1 MLENISMLLG
11 GLATALTP
19 YNLLACVI
27 GGVLGIFVGAL
38 PGIGAV
44 AGCSLLLP
52 ITYKMDPTAAIIMLA
67 GIYYGNM
74 YGGAYSAILLNIP
87 GDSPAVMTAVEG
99 YPMTKRGQAGR
110 ALFTANFSSFLGG
123 TIGIICLT
131 LMGPLLANIG
141 LKFGPAEMASLTFLA
156 LTSIGWMLGDDP
168 KKGII
173 ATGIGVMISTIGIDA
188 SSANFRYTFGTTGL
202 LSGISFIPLVVG
214 MFGFSQ
220 VLTLA
225 TSEDKQEDLNI
236 TLRLKDSILKGKEM
250 LALIPQCIRT
260 ALLGG
265 FVGFLPGA
273 GGTTGSFLAYM
284 MERKINRNRDKM
296 GTDEGSI
303 EGVSA
308 VEAANNAASV
318 GAFIPLMSL
327 GIPGSSTTAVLLGG
341 LMAWGLK
348 PGPLLF
354 QQEAKFCWSLI
365 GSMYIGNVVC
375 LIFGLAII
383 PFLVKLMK
391 VPKNILIPIITVKEH
406 TDVISADLCEM
417 NLVSNVTGLVPA
429 APTMN
434 YPIAKISELADIFIP
449 VEDGGILTKTGV
461 VDVFFHLHAPDE
473 ASFAGGEFVIVR
485 CDNEKVWQLLTEKG
499 HVVSRNGKYAC
510 IYEPYHFMGVET
522 PASIIL
528 GDQLGIGTHP
538 ECRQVS
544 VMAGVAKWDIPAGSV
559 LSVAGHHH
567 SIEGLMPQL
576 LEYTACPEDVVPFY
590 LLNGAQV
597 TKDIRKGEKVSL
609 SVIKLANNLVFEY
622 YQEGLK
628 L

>member
-1 MLENISMLLG
+1 MLENFSMLMS

-19 YNLLACVI
+19 YNLMACVI

-74 YGGAYSAILLNIP
+74 FGGAYSAILLNIP

-99 YPMTKRGQAGR
+99 YPLTKRGQAGR
-110 ALFTANFSSFLGG
+110 ALFTANFSSFIGG
-123 TIGIICLT
+123 TVGIICLT
-131 LMGPLLANIG
+131 MMGPALADIG

-168 KKGII
+168 KKGLI
-173 ATGIGVMISTIGIDA
+173 ATGIGVMISTIGMDA
-188 SSANFRYTFGTTGL
+188 SSAQFRYTFGSIGL

-220 VLTLA
+220 VLSLA

-236 TLRLKDSILKGKEM
+236 KLTLKDSILKGKEM
-250 LALIPQCIRT
+250 LSLIPQCIRT

-284 MERKINRNRDKM
+284 MERKINKHRDEM
-296 GTDEGSI
+296 GTENGSI
-303 EGVSA
+303 QGISA
-308 VEAANNAASV
+308 VEASNNSASV
-318 GAFIPLMSL
+318 GAFIPLLSL

-354 QQEAKFCWSLI
+354 AQEPDFCWSLI
-365 GSMYIGNVVC
+365 GSMYLGNVVC
-375 LIFGLAII
+375 LVFGLAII

-391 VPKNILIPIITVKEH
+391 VPKNILMPIITVVCIVGAYADSNSMF
-406 TDVISADLCEM
+406 DVWVMLIAGVLAFLLQKKGIPMTPVILSFVL
-417 NLVSNVTGLVPA
+417 
-429 APTMN
+429 APTFELKVRQALEISNCDMTVFIRQPISLFFLLFAACMCLAPVAMN
-434 YPIAKISELADIFIP
+434 VFKKVKAK
-449 VEDGGILTKTGV
+449 
-461 VDVFFHLHAPDE
+461 
-473 ASFAGGEFVIVR
+473 
-485 CDNEKVWQLLTEKG
+485 KG
-499 HVVSRNGKYAC
+499 A
-510 IYEPYHFMGVET
+510 
-522 PASIIL
+522 
-528 GDQLGIGTHP
+528 
-538 ECRQVS
+538 
-544 VMAGVAKWDIPAGSV
+544 
-559 LSVAGHHH
+559 
-567 SIEGLMPQL
+567 
-576 LEYTACPEDVVPFY
+576 
-590 LLNGAQV
+590 
-597 TKDIRKGEKVSL
+597 
-609 SVIKLANNLVFEY
+609 
-622 YQEGLK
+622 
-628 L
+628 